1 MAVYDTA
8 KIKNAAAAVR
18 KLADSLN
25 SDVRVAISDT
35 TEGSGT
41 LHGKTAE
48 AMEER
53 RLQLVKTATA
63 IKQDLEVLAHH
74 ISTYAEMLK
83 EADERLAE
91 KL

>member
-18 KLADSLN
+18 KLADSLDN
-25 SDVRVAISDT
+25 DVRVAIRDT

-41 LHGKTAE
+41 LRGRTAE

-53 RLQLVKTATA
+53 RLQLVRSVTA
-63 IKQDLEVLAHH
+63 IGQDLEVLAHH
-74 ISTYAEMLK
+74 IGTYAEMLK
-83 EADERLAE
+83 EADEQLAE